1 MSTSMDPA
9 PSEVTVSAEEVE
21 GSRPRACWSVREGAW
36 SAGLPAEVAAL
47 LAPPVI
53 VSAEAF
59 APTTVRSRHENG
71 ASAGSGRTP
80 RDNSAPVAYGP
91 RHAAPDDA
99 TSRFITPGLHR
110 RLRNRRPAH
119 AA

>member
-1 MSTSMDPA
+1 MPNQIVA
-9 PSEVTVSAEEVE
+9 AEEVE
-21 GSRPRACWSVREGAW
+21 GSRPVACWSVQEGDW
-36 SAGLPAEVAAL
+36 RDELPAEVAAL

-59 APTTVRSRHENG
+59 VPTGRS
-71 ASAGSGRTP
+71 SP
-80 RDNSAPVAYGP
+80 VRDNGRPAGYDPRHAPAGYDP

-99 TSRFITPGLHR
+99 TTRFITPGRPR
-110 RLRNRRPAH
+110 RRCLRNRRTAH